1 MVNTWSNDEMMKLIE
16 LWSEDIIH
24 AQLEGSKR
32 NAIVFN
38 KIARDMEAAGYVKT
52 GEQCNS
58 KVRKL
63 KLEYRKIVDNN
74 NKTGRGRK
82 DWKFFDAI
90 DAVLGHKPATRPPV
104 VVESGDTMST
114 TANREEA
121 NTSIS
126 TAGTSGED
134 RSLDERELTP
144 SELSTS
150 RSVTP
155 IGESTADSNGKKRK
169 RSTEKADRMEGF
181 LDKVIKMQA
190 ESENKFLNLEEKM
203 MEMEVQR
210 QESREFQLQMM
221 SLLFYRQG
229 ATTHPMHGTSAS
241 GQTGP
246 SNLFHPMFSFPPP
259 TPNDDDQY

>member
-16 LWSEDIIH
+16 LWSEDIIQ

-32 NAIVFN
+32 NAIVFH
-38 KIARDMEAAGYVKT
+38 KIAHDMEAAGYVKT

-58 KVRKL
+58 KVRKI

-90 DAVLGHKPATRPPV
+90 DAVLGHKPATWPPV

-126 TAGTSGED
+126 TDGTSGED

-155 IGESTADSNGKKRK
+155 IGESTADSKGKRE
-169 RSTEKADRMEGF
+169 RDLLRRQTEWRAFWTK
-181 LDKVIKMQA
+181 
-190 ESENKFLNLEEKM
+190 
-203 MEMEVQR
+203 
-210 QESREFQLQMM
+210 
-221 SLLFYRQG
+221 
-229 ATTHPMHGTSAS
+229 
-241 GQTGP
+241 
-246 SNLFHPMFSFPPP
+246 
-259 TPNDDDQY
+259 